1 MKGIGIKGVG
11 LLPPS
16 LQGGA
21 LGMPP
26 WDFDPN
32 LVTFTPGMAKR
43 ATSVFAAAPIVQGL
57 KDGTGTPD
65 VVSLLAGT
73 AIVGTF
79 CPNFDPNQGSFT
91 LRWTPE
97 YSSGGIATNYH
108 YLFYAAPTY
117 YFAYDYTNARYHAVI
132 GNQTI
137 TTASAVTAGTAIN
150 LCFSWDVKNFID
162 GTNYYRLSINDAHTF
177 GITTAP
183 TLVAPATTCYIG
195 SNGTAFSCSGI
206 IEGAVIFR
214 RVIFDGTYGVNVGN
228 GDEVNLI
235 AAGVDPTTITGSWDV
250 CFCLPTNAT
259 AGALVT
265 GTGEAWS
272 HPHSSNLLTRGFLN
286 DRYYGGSQWGVKFN
300 GTSTKIDCGSGATLD
315 DLCAGGAIMQV
326 EGWVL
331 HNGTTTQTIISK
343 GGISTATGWSFY
355 VDATG
360 YPIILVD
367 LANTNAT
374 ATHTTTIE
382 DGKWHHVLCHYNDT
396 TKVAQVAVDGA
407 WGAAGGVGDGAYVSD
422 AALNLNIGVSTSGT
436 AYYWTGS
443 IGWINIHNDAHYTP
457 GTNFL
462 PPRALPAADVEEWAL
477 NEGTG
482 VTATAQ
488 VTAPANNGT
497 ITAGTWEPQWYD
509 EGTPVRLRSV
519 VGSATYR
526 AVITSAA
533 EISKLQDAAFTV
545 DGWVR
550 ITKSAT
556 LRYLCYKGLIG
567 TNGWNFNVTTGGL
580 LSGIV
585 ECATTDATS
594 TGTARVDDGYW
605 HYVKMTFDDAGD
617 RKIDLFV
624 DNVEVAYTVETAGNG
639 AIVDDSAVDGA
650 IGHATNGILGAH
662 SWIRW
667 SNVVRG
673 AGMILRSNPPDPA
686 DANTIGQWNA
696 DEGYGAVLT
705 DLSGEGN
712 NAALVGTY
720 SWNNSPAMES
730 DSPGARNYAWG
741 YVFGNDA
748 ADEGFKQ
755 TWVGLTAGK
764 DYVIRALAYSE
775 DGVGQPEMIVYDE
788 TNAAILKTMTGTVTS
803 TEKVPDL
810 LMCSF
815 ELPTNARGAAADC
828 VSISVKIINTVATGV
843 VGFQQVELLANL
855 IDNPSMDT
863 GAAAD
868 PWIPYGWT
876 NGGEVAGDTEKETAV
891 THSGGASMQINPA
904 GVAGHSI
911 YYGLASTI
919 GKFQAA
925 GFWQIRAL
933 SDPGG
938 HNVTMYVWDAAPQ
951 SKTAQPFDT
960 LIDNNSITWKHHT
973 NILRVVANNI
983 SPAIEPIWVLG
994 QIHYVDDV
1002 YLIALN
1008 DVSLT
1013 VTPAS
1018 AANSVESG
1026 GIRVDGLDNCNQA
1039 IPANRLFPN
1048 FGWSRFDW
1056 IPRHAIA
1063 DMDNFG
1069 FTTPM
1074 IALWRGDA
1082 NNYIWIE
1089 LSAANTIRLGYVTGG
1104 GAPVT
1109 GDWVAAGAFVAGTNY
1124 QLEIMWTPG
1133 DTRLIVDGTTRIT
1146 IATGP
1151 AFPVVPVIFYAGSN
1165 NTPTYHVDAV
1175 FMAP

>member
-1 MKGIGIKGVG
+1 
-11 LLPPS
+11 
-16 LQGGA
+16 
-21 LGMPP
+21 
-26 WDFDPN
+26 
-32 LVTFTPGMAKR
+32 MAKR
-43 ATSVFAAAPIVQGL
+43 ATSVFAAAPIVQG
-57 KDGTGTPD
+57 KRDGSGVPDTITAGRGTQ
-65 VVSLLAGT
+65 VVGNWYQ
-73 AIVGTF
+73 
-79 CPNFDPNQGSFT
+79 NFDPYQGSISF
-91 LRWTPE
+91 RITPE
-97 YSSGGIATNYH
+97 WMGNDGIERDIFSTSAL
-108 YLFYAAPTY
+108 YLYKST
-117 YFAYDYTNARYHAVI
+117 
-132 GNQTI
+132 GNTI
-137 TTASAVTAGTAIN
+137 NLLLPGAFVAFTSIAGWVAGTTYNVCIR
-150 LCFSWDVKNFID
+150 WDIKNTLD
-162 GTNYYRLSINDAHTF
+162 GTNYACISINDVHVFA
-177 GITTAP
+177 GTTIPGDSAP
-183 TLVAPATTCYIG
+183 TDLYIG
-195 SNGTAFSCSGI
+195 HDNGAISANAI
-206 IEGAVIFR
+206 IEGLTIYR
-214 RVIFDGTYGVNVGN
+214 RVLYDGTYGVNVGN

-235 AAGVDPTTITGSWDV
+235 SAGIDPTTVTGSWDV

-686 DANTIGQWNA
+686 DANTIFQINA
-696 DEGYGAVLT
+696 DEGAGAVLT

-712 NAALVGTY
+712 NGAMAGTY

-741 YVFGNDA
+741 YVFGGDA
-748 ADEGFKQ
+748 ANEGFLQ
-755 TWVGLTAGK
+755 NYTVVAGN
-764 DYVIRALAYSE
+764 DYRVRALAYSE
-775 DGVGQPEMIVYDE
+775 DGVGQPEVIVYNNTGAAMIV
-788 TNAAILKTMTGTVTS
+788 TMTGTVTS
-803 TEKVPDL
+803 TERVPDVL
-810 LMCSF
+810 EACF
-815 ELPTNARGAAADC
+815 EAPALCT
-828 VSISVKIINTVATGV
+828 SIAVKIINTVATGV
-843 VGFQQVELLANL
+843 VGFQKIMLLANL
-855 IDNPSMDT
+855 FDDPGFET
-863 GAAAD
+863 G
-868 PWIPYGWT
+868 
-876 NGGEVAGDTEKETAV
+876 TAV
-891 THSGGASMQINPA
+891 TAIGTPATSEQSADFAHTDTNSWKIVTDAANEGFQRDCVTTSGKYYL
-904 GVAGHSI
+904 VAGWV
-911 YYGLASTI
+911 YDATA
-919 GKFQAA
+919 GKT
-925 GFWQIRAL
+925 
-933 SDPGG
+933 
-938 HNVTMYVWDAAPQ
+938 VTMTVEHAILQYSAAANTRATTAVGAWTRLFGVFRATAAAIHVQFTATDA
-951 SKTAQPFDT
+951 TTF
-960 LIDNNSITWKHHT
+960 
-973 NILRVVANNI
+973 
-983 SPAIEPIWVLG
+983 
-994 QIHYVDDV
+994 YVDDV
-1002 YLIALN
+1002 SVITMN